1 MSATDQTRPRRGRK
15 ERGFASLLI
24 VVYAILAIAATG
36 RAGWELATKFTD
48 APLPYALSLVAAVT
62 YLVVTVLLIRRG
74 ADSRAALWVCCF
86 ELLGIVVVGTLTV
99 AAPDLFP
106 TATVWTHYGAGY
118 GFVPMIL
125 PIAAITYL
133 ALSRRTQVEPVPAD
147 ATGNGH

>member
-1 MSATDQTRPRRGRK
+1 MSTSDRPLKRGKK

-74 ADSRAALWVCCF
+74 ARSRAALWVCCF
-86 ELLGIVVVGTLTV
+86 ELLGILVVGTLTV

-106 TATVWTHYGAGY
+106 SATVWTHYGAGY
-118 GFVPMIL
+118 GFVPLVL
-125 PIAAITYL
+125 PLAAITYL
-133 ALSRRTQVEPVPAD
+133 AVSRRMQNTPGTVPV
-147 ATGNGH
+147 TENVR